1 MIKDK
6 KYPID
11 YRKGSIK
18 CPNIEQ
24 RVGETLSSH
33 MYKCGVDFGFDGFYE
48 SDIQWLENNITK
60 NSRNKNRDIFWQMEN
75 SWEHGKHISPYFLD
89 YTATFF
95 EGFIDTP
102 GIPRN
107 INRLLIITVG
117 YMRVWYQKWEPEPY
131 QHFFI
136 ESWLR
141 KTHQGR

>member
-11 YRKGSIK
+11 YRKGSIN

-24 RVGETLSSH
+24 RIGNVFPEH
-33 MYKCGVDFGFDGFYE
+33 MYICGCDLGFDGFYE
-48 SDIQWLENNITK
+48 SDIQWLEKNITK
-60 NSRNKNRDIFWQMEN
+60 NSRNKNRDIFWQIDN
-75 SWEHGKHISPYFLD
+75 SWEHGKYISPYFLD
-89 YTATFF
+89 YMATFF
-95 EGFIDTP
+95 QGFIDTP

-107 INRLLIITVG
+107 VNRLLIVTVG
-117 YMRVWYQKWEPEPY
+117 YMRAWYEEVEMKPY

-141 KTHQGR
+141 KTNQGR